1 MRVVTIASGKGG
13 VGKSTVSLALA
24 LALALAERVHRVGLL
39 GRVAK
44 AGQPVVDGCLEQW
57 RPVAWAQL
65 SKLG

>member
-13 VGKSTVSLALA
+13 VGKSTVS

>member
-13 VGKSTVSLALA
+13 VGKSTVSLA